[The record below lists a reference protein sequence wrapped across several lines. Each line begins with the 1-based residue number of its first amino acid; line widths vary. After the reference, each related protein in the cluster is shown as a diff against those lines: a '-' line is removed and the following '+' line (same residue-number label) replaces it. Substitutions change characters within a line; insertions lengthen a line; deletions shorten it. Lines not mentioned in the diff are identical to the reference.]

1 METIGLIKSF
11 LDLDE
16 ATRCYEN
23 TIRDF
28 LLRDYEIDKAEI
40 VYVNFHYRV
49 GIQGVRNE
57 EALVR

>member
-16 ATRCYEN
+16 AAHCYEN

-28 LLRDYEIDKAEI
+28 LLRGYEIDKAEL

-57 EALVR
+57 ETSVR